1 MSDRYDSWTEII
13 LPREG
18 AKEILRSLLGLAS
31 SVSEV
36 RTQGNGDSVL
46 VPADLADAYHASI
59 TPKKPRP
66 RRAAKKEGDG

>member
-1 MSDRYDSWTEII
+1 MSNRFDSWTEII
-13 LPREG
+13 LPPIGRG
-18 AKEILRSLLGLAS
+18 VIIRTLLELAS
-31 SVSEV
+31 DVSEV

>member
-1 MSDRYDSWTEII
+1 MSNRFDSWTEII

-59 TPKKPRP
+59 TPPKTPRKPR
-66 RRAAKKEGDG
+66 AKKEGDG